1 MDKIKKYLW
10 MTLGFICLVFAYIGV
25 VTPGIP
31 FSIFL
36 VIAAFS
42 FARSSKKMHDWLYNH
57 KYFGPFLTNWGK
69 YRVFPLYA
77 KYTMVIMMS
86 ISLVIMWY
94 SLQNFNAV
102 LWTGLTMLGVSIWA
116 LRYPSTKE
124 IHDQRIKDGKRVA
137 WLK

>member
-1 MDKIKKYLW
+1 MNKIKKWLW
-10 MTLGFICLVFAYIGV
+10 FTLGMFCVGMAYIGV

-42 FARSSKKMHDWLYNH
+42 FARSSEKMHKWLFNH

-69 YRVFPLYA
+69 YRVFPKYA
-77 KYTMVIMMS
+77 KYSMVIMMS
-86 ISLVIMWY
+86 ISLAIMWY

-102 LWTGLTMLGVSIWA
+102 LWTGLTMLGVSICA

>member
-10 MTLGFICLVFAYIGV
+10 MTLGFICLGCAYIGV

-42 FARSSKKMHDWLYNH
+42 FARSSKKMHDWLYSH

>member
-1 MDKIKKYLW
+1 MNKIKKWLW
-10 MTLGFICLVFAYIGV
+10 FTLGMFCVGMAYIGV

-42 FARSSKKMHDWLYNH
+42 FARSSEKMHKWLFNH

-69 YRVFPLYA
+69 YRVFPKYA
-77 KYTMVIMMS
+77 KYSMVIMMS
-86 ISLVIMWY
+86 ISLAIMWY

-124 IHDQRIKDGKRVA
+124 IHDQRIKDGKRIA

>member
-1 MDKIKKYLW
+1 MNKIKKWLW
-10 MTLGFICLVFAYIGV
+10 FTLGMFCVGMAYIGV

-42 FARSSKKMHDWLYNH
+42 FARSSEKMHKWLFNH
-57 KYFGPFLTNWGK
+57 KYFGPFLTKWGK
-69 YRVFPLYA
+69 YRVFPKYA
-77 KYTMVIMMS
+77 KYSMVIMMS
-86 ISLVIMWY
+86 ISLAIMWY

-124 IHDQRIKDGKRVA
+124 IHDQRIKDGKRIA

>member
-1 MDKIKKYLW
+1 METIKKYLW
-10 MTLGFICLVFAYIGV
+10 QALGFLMLGCAYIGV

-36 VIAAFS
+36 VIAAFA
-42 FARSSKKMHDWLYNH
+42 FARSSPKMHKWLYSH

-77 KYTMVIMMS
+77 KYSMIIMMS
-86 ISLVIMWY
+86 ISLVIMY
-94 SLQNFNAV
+94 FTVPNLTAV
-102 LWTGLTMLGVSIWA
+102 TWTGITMLCVAIWA
-116 LRYPSTKE
+116 WRYPSTKV
-124 IHDQRIKDGKRVA
+124 IHDYRKKAGLRVA